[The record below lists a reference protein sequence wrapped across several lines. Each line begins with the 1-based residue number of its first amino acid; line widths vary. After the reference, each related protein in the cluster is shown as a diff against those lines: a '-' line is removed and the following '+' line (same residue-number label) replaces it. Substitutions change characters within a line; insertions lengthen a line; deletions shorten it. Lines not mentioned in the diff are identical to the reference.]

1 MAGLE
6 RERKSAQS
14 SQVKGAGAV
23 FLHSGSQGPVLWMS
37 CLNKPVPRTLGLQNI
52 QPPALVFS
60 LLVLYPVSIE
70 DEFTPFTQVQRQ
82 WKPK

>member
-1 MAGLE
+1 M
-6 RERKSAQS
+6 
-14 SQVKGAGAV
+14 
-23 FLHSGSQGPVLWMS
+23 LWMS
-37 CLNKPVPRTLGLQNI
+37 CLNKPVLRTLGLQNI